1 MEYAYGLGPYAER
14 LGGSSPF
21 PRTFIDVQDLK
32 PTRTPTVRVRAAG
45 FGGGTE

>member
-21 PRTFIDVQDLK
+21 PRTFIDVQNLELK
-32 PTRTPTVRVRAAG
+32 YKAG
-45 FGGGTE
+45 VTQG